1 MGQFYSNPKL
11 GIPKDKDYRYMPNI
25 ISSAI
30 VNTPPPEMMAD
41 VLNKRNKVHHLNLET
56 DEDMIPI
63 FTHDVTGA
71 KRNNKRLLPRRNW
84 CSIREFNPEMT
95 PPPTPVDERSPSP
108 PRRGG
113 LLRRL
118 SSKQGPPGPSY
129 RPDAGPPLSRGLM
142 RTFSLQRGR
151 PSTESE
157 RPGMRQRSLSWSNDF
172 KPGNIFRRFSRN
184 RRRDNGINGYGSE
197 TDEGESPYSQ
207 PSPPKMRGGAGDE
220 SYFPKGATANTAP
233 PFTRTRIGRNAETS
247 DPNLSNQRQVV
258 PRDDVGY
265 NSYDDTP
272 DEQHI
277 NPRPGDKLGSKEHH
291 SIQSAV
297 LRRPFH
303 RTPTGMSEKQR
314 RLAGP
319 EHEINLE
326 GGLDI
331 CLNVEV
337 SQKDPAGITVP
348 YRLLVPA
355 LWHEDREESPSNFKK
370 VKKETGLSRLMSFGR
385 GKNGGR
391 NRADSYS
398 SEGEPEGEEQYENE
412 RRN

>member
-11 GIPKDKDYRYMPNI
+11 GIPKDKDHRYMPNV

-41 VLNKRNKVHHLNLET
+41 VLNKRNKVHHLNHET
-56 DEDMIPI
+56 DENMIPI

-84 CSIREFNPEMT
+84 CSIREYNPEMT
-95 PPPTPVDERSPSP
+95 PPPTPENERSPSP
-108 PRRGG
+108 PTRGG

-118 SSKQGPPGPSY
+118 STKRGPSY
-129 RPDAGPPLSRGLM
+129 RPDAGPPPSRSLM
-142 RTFSLQRGR
+142 RTLSLQRGR
-151 PSTESE
+151 PSMDSE

-172 KPGNIFRRFSRN
+172 KPGNIFRKFSRR
-184 RRRDNGINGYGSE
+184 RRRDDGINGYGSE
-197 TDEGESPYSQ
+197 SDGGESPHAP
-207 PSPPKMRGGAGDE
+207 PSPPRIRGGAGDE
-220 SYFPKGATANTAP
+220 SYFPRGVSANALA
-233 PFTRTRIGRNAETS
+233 PFTRTRVSRNADIS
-247 DPNLSNQRQVV
+247 DPNVSRRKAA
-258 PRDDVGY
+258 PIEDTGY

-272 DEQHI
+272 DEQYVD
-277 NPRPGDKLGSKEHH
+277 PRSRDRLGSKEHH
-291 SIQSAV
+291 TAQPAV
-297 LRRPFH
+297 VRRPFH

-314 RLAGP
+314 RVAGP
-319 EHEINLE
+319 EHEVNLE

-355 LWHEDREESPSNFKK
+355 LWHESDEILNHAPK
-370 VKKETGLSRLMSFGR
+370 VKKATGLSRLMSLGR
-385 GKNGGR
+385 GKQGR
-391 NRADSYS
+391 MNRSGSFS
-398 SEGEPEGEEQYENE
+398 SEGEGEREGDNREHDEIE